1 MSNKVSTCKY
11 KWWNFIFIFLFEQ
24 YQRPCNIFYLA
35 NAICA
40 FIPGAAVVT
49 ASTLFIPVVFVLLVA
64 AIRELLEDL
73 GRLKADKAANTQKY
87 DFIREGK
94 KDIQPSA

>member
-1 MSNKVSTCKY
+1 M
-11 KWWNFIFIFLFEQ
+11 
-24 YQRPCNIFYLA
+24 
-35 NAICA
+35 
-40 FIPGAAVVT
+40 
-49 ASTLFIPVVFVLLVA
+49 VFVLLVA

-94 KDIQPSA
+94 KHVQPSAQLYQGDIVILKCGEEVPADSLLLYSSNDSGIAYVNTAQLDGESNLKPKV